1 MAKMN
6 VKSLITNDY
15 RKNDVFAAKKTNPIQ
30 TQTNPISKQLQ
41 GQIIY
46 YGKRLI
52 TDREVEYQTKCAFEN
67 SYRSFGCEGPAE
79 HT

>member
-1 MAKMN
+1 M
-6 VKSLITNDY
+6 ITE
-15 RKNDVFAAKKTNPIQ
+15 KTMFSQPKKQ

-67 SYRSFGCEGPAE
+67 SYRSFGCEAPAE